1 MKRNTNEVPKL
12 SSSMLCFYAHVQ
24 LQPLPLLQLSLL
36 LKHISAQIDHFAH
49 RAHRQNTI
57 TELVI
62 SMWWCVEMQKYLPPA
77 FLCQNIVHK
86 FNFFSFQ
93 LISSLFSNDA
103 ANVLILLYDVFVKH
117 IFKKKSFSSAFY
129 HLSTHVLSMNR
140 SYLNKLRK

>member
-1 MKRNTNEVPKL
+1 MERITNDAPKL
-12 SSSMLCFYAHVQ
+12 SSSALCSYAHVQ

-62 SMWWCVEMQKYLPPA
+62 SMWWCVEIQKYLPPA

-86 FNFFSFQ
+86 FNFLKFP
-93 LISSLFSNDA
+93 LISSLCSSNA
-103 ANVLILLYDVFVKH
+103 VNVLILSYDVFVKH
-117 IFKKKSFSSAFY
+117 IFKRKNFSSAFY
-129 HLSTHVLSMNR
+129 YLSHHVLSINR
-140 SYLNKLRK
+140 S